1 MSTMKAARFKAFRL
15 KCQATLGHYWH
26 CECCVLTD
34 DFKAGQRKMMNK
46 RLHILHLEDE
56 PDFAEL
62 VRSMIEQDNPEAE
75 VKQVKTREALEAA
88 LDAEVFDVILSDFHL
103 PAFTGL
109 DALAIVKK
117 KCRNTPFILIS
128 GTIGEQAAIES
139 LKAGATDYI
148 LKQQPERL
156 TSAIRRAV
164 EEAGE
169 RARRREAETEL
180 VRRERYFRALTEN
193 SLDILSI
200 LSRQGNYLYVSPSIK
215 HVLGWTPEELRG
227 QNAFAHAHPED
238 LPRVQEAFQLA
249 LDHPERTVK
258 VQYRYKKRDGE
269 WRQME
274 SVGRNRLQDPEMAGI
289 VINSRDVTDR
299 WRAEEELR
307 DSEKQYRLLFHG
319 NPNPMWVFDLETRA
333 FLEVNEAAAR
343 HYGYSRDEFLAMT
356 VADIRPPEKDG
367 ISNGVALNTADRS
380 HVWRHRRKDGLLMDV
395 EVIWSPIVF
404 RSHSAALALA
414 ADVTERRRVEHRN
427 AVFSKLSHR
436 LSSTTT
442 ASEAAVI
449 ICEAAD
455 ALFKWDDFALDLY
468 SAERDE
474 VFSLLN
480 ITTVEKR
487 RVEIPSS
494 PQPKTANALIR
505 RAVKKGAEKL
515 SPAQEKDYSAS
526 AMVAP
531 IRKGERVIGILLIQN
546 RLPGTYTEY
555 DLETLQTLA
564 DQCGGALERLR
575 AEQDLRESQRRFRDL
590 FENSPDAI
598 FVEDM
603 DGNVL
608 DVNVAACSLHGV
620 KREELIG
627 RNAMNNLIPPSRRD
641 EARRDFQKLASGELV
656 WVEGESESADGRT
669 VPVEVRASR
678 VEYAGKPALLLHV
691 RDVTERRAA
700 EAALRSSEA
709 LFRSVWVNSAD
720 GMRLTNENGV
730 IVAVNDAFCELVGL
744 SQGELEGKPFIT
756 IYADSAERE
765 KLLARYGERF
775 SQNAG
780 EHKRE
785 RSYKLHNGREIIF
798 EIADSL
804 VELRG
809 KPLLLLSLFR
819 DVTTQRRL
827 QEQLRQSQKME
838 AIGQLAG
845 GVAHDFNNIL
855 TVIHGHAS
863 LLLASDLDE
872 TAARSAQQ
880 VSQAA
885 ERAAGLTRQLLTFSR
900 RQLIQPKRLDMNKII
915 GNMSDMLGRMLG
927 EDVALRLNYSQS
939 PATVEADV
947 GMMEQVLLN
956 LAVNARD
963 AMPRGGQLAVRIA
976 IVDVDEAHVQ
986 QHPEARAGR
995 FVCVSKTDT
1004 GDGIPPEFLPRIFEP
1019 FFTTK
1024 EVGKGTGLGLATVYG
1039 IVKQHQGW
1047 IEVESAVGKG
1057 STFRIYVPYIGER
1070 QPEAE
1075 KPTTQ
1080 ITIRGGTETILL
1092 VEDEKAVREL
1102 VARVLEKHGYNVLQ
1116 AATGVEAVDI
1126 WRERKNDIALLLTDL
1141 VMPENMNGR
1150 ELSEKLWAERADL
1163 KVIFSS
1169 GYSADIVGKDFRLEP
1184 DLNYLQKP
1192 YQPQTLILAVRRC
1205 LDGKRTENGGTS
1217 VLARH

>member
-1 MSTMKAARFKAFRL
+1 
-15 KCQATLGHYWH
+15 
-26 CECCVLTD
+26 
-34 DFKAGQRKMMNK
+34 MNK

-62 VRSMIEQDNPEAE
+62 VRSMIEQDNLEAD

-88 LDAEVFDVILSDFHL
+88 LDGESFDLILSDFHL
-103 PAFTGL
+103 PSFTGL
-109 DALAIVKK
+109 DALAILKK
-117 KCRNTPFILIS
+117 RSPHTPFILIS
-128 GTIGEQAAIES
+128 GTIGESAAIES

-164 EEAGE
+164 EEAEE
-169 RARRREAETEL
+169 RAKRRQAETEL
-180 VRRERYFRALTEN
+180 VRRERYFRTLTEN
-193 SLDILSI
+193 SLDVLSI
-200 LSRQGNYLYVSPSIK
+200 LSREGNFLYVSPSIR
-215 HVLGWTPEELRG
+215 HVLGYAPEEVRG
-227 QNAFAHAHPED
+227 QNAFAHVHAED
-238 LPRVQEAFQLA
+238 LPRALEALQA
-249 LDHPERTVK
+249 GIEHPERTFK
-258 VQYRYKKRDGE
+258 IQLRYQRKDGE
-269 WRQME
+269 WRQLE
-274 SVGRNRLQDPEMAGI
+274 TVGQNRLHDPEMAGI
-289 VINSRDVTDR
+289 VFNSRDVTDR
-299 WRAEEELR
+299 WRAEEDVR
-307 DSEKQYRLLFHG
+307 SSEKQYRLLFQG
-319 NPNPMWVFDLETRA
+319 NPNPMWVFDLETLA
-333 FLEVNEAAAR
+333 FLEVNEAATS
-343 HYGYSRDEFLAMT
+343 HYGYSREEFLAMT
-356 VADIRPPEKDG
+356 IADVRAPEKDDAHKN
-367 ISNGVALNTADRS
+367 IALNAADRS
-380 HVWRHRRKDGLLMDV
+380 HVWRHRRKDGSLIDV

-404 RSHSAALALA
+404 RNRFAALALA

-427 AVFSKLSHR
+427 AVFSKLSHH
-436 LSSTTT
+436 LSSATT
-442 ASEAAVI
+442 APEAARI

-468 SAERDE
+468 SIEHDE

-480 ITTVEKR
+480 ITTVENR

-494 PQPKTANALIR
+494 PQPKSANALIR
-505 RAVKKGAEKL
+505 RVVRKGAEKL
-515 SPAQEKDYSAS
+515 SPAQEKDYSA
-526 AMVAP
+526 ATMVAP
-531 IRKGERVIGILLIQN
+531 IRKGERVIGLLLIQN
-546 RLPGTYTEY
+546 RLPGTFTER

-575 AEQDLRESQRRFRDL
+575 AEQDLRESQQRFHDL

-598 FVEDM
+598 FVEDLN
-603 DGNVL
+603 GNVL
-608 DVNVAACSLHGV
+608 DVNMAACALHGV

-627 RNAMNNLIPPSRRD
+627 RNAVNNLIPPSRRD
-641 EARRDFQKLASGELV
+641 NAKRNFQKLASGELV
-656 WVEGESESADGRT
+656 WVEGESENADGRI

-700 EAALRSSEA
+700 EAALRSSET
-709 LFRSVWVNSAD
+709 LFRSVWENSAD
-720 GMRLTNENGV
+720 GMRLTDENG
-730 IVAVNDAFCELVGL
+730 IIHAVNGAFCKLVDL
-744 SQGELEGKPFIT
+744 DQGELEGKPFT
-756 IYADSAERE
+756 AVYAESGELEKMQAQYRERLS
-765 KLLARYGERF
+765 KDAPAR
-775 SQNAG
+775 
-780 EHKRE
+780 KRE
-785 RSYKLHNGREIIF
+785 RSYRLHNGNEIVF

-804 VELRG
+804 VELPG

-827 QEQLRQSQKME
+827 EKQLRQSQKME

-863 LLLASDLDE
+863 LLQTNKLDE
-872 TAARSAQQ
+872 MAARSAQQ
-880 VSQAA
+880 IGLAA

-900 RQLIQPKRLDMNKII
+900 RQIIQPKRLDMNKII

-927 EDVALRLNYSQS
+927 EDVTLRLNYSQM
-939 PATVEADV
+939 PAIVEADA

-963 AMPRGGQLAVRIA
+963 AMPRGGQLAVRIV
-976 IVDVDEAHVQ
+976 IMDVDETHVQ
-986 QHPEARAGR
+986 QHPEARVGR
-995 FVCVSKTDT
+995 FVCISKTDT
-1004 GDGIPPEFLPRIFEP
+1004 GNGIPPEYLPRIFEP

-1057 STFRIYVPYIGER
+1057 TTFRIYIPYLGER
-1070 QPEAE
+1070 QPDAD
-1075 KPTTQ
+1075 KPATQ
-1080 ITIRGGTETILL
+1080 INIRGGTETILL

-1102 VARVLEKHGYNVLQ
+1102 VARVLEKHGYRVLQ
-1116 AATGVEAVDI
+1116 AATGGEAVDI
-1126 WRERKNDIALLLTDL
+1126 WRGHKKDVALLLTDL

-1150 ELSEKLWAERADL
+1150 ELAEKLWAERADL

-1169 GYSADIVGKDFRLEP
+1169 GYSADIVGKDFKLEP
-1184 DLNYLQKP
+1184 ELNYLQKP

-1205 LDGKRTENGGTS
+1205 LDGMPTENGGTGAVAS
-1217 VLARH
+1217 R

>member
-1 MSTMKAARFKAFRL
+1 
-15 KCQATLGHYWH
+15 
-26 CECCVLTD
+26 
-34 DFKAGQRKMMNK
+34 MNK

-62 VRSMIEQDNPEAE
+62 VRSMIEQDNLDAE
-75 VKQVKTREALEAA
+75 VKQVKAREELEAA
-88 LDAEVFDVILSDFHL
+88 LDAESFDVILSDFHL
-103 PAFTGL
+103 PSFTGL

-117 KCRNTPFILIS
+117 KCPDTPFILIS

-139 LKAGATDYI
+139 LKAGATDYL

-156 TSAIRRAV
+156 ASAIRRAV
-164 EEAGE
+164 QEAEE
-169 RARRREAETEL
+169 RAKRRKAEIEL
-180 VRRERYFRALTEN
+180 VRREKYFRALTEN
-193 SLDILSI
+193 SLDVLSI
-200 LSRQGNYLYVSPSIK
+200 LSPQGNFLYVSPSSRN
-215 HVLGWTPEELRG
+215 VLGYTPEELRG
-227 QNAFAHAHPED
+227 QNAFAHVHPED
-238 LPRVQEAFQLA
+238 LPRAREALQFGI
-249 LDHPERTVK
+249 DHPERPVK
-258 VQYRYKKRDGE
+258 VQLRCQRKDGE
-269 WRQME
+269 WRYLE
-274 SVGRNRLQDPEMAGI
+274 IVGQNRLDDPKMTGI

-299 WRAEEELR
+299 WRAEEDVR
-307 DSEKQYRLLFHG
+307 SSEKQYRLLFQD
-319 NPNPMWVFDLETRA
+319 NPNPMWVFDLETLA
-333 FLEVNEAAAR
+333 FLEVNEAAIK
-343 HYGYSRDEFLAMT
+343 HYGYSREEFLAMT
-356 VADIRPPEKDG
+356 VADIRPPEKDDASPN
-367 ISNGVALNTADRS
+367 IALDTADRS
-380 HVWRHRRKDGLLMDV
+380 HVWRHRCKDGSLIDV

-404 RSHSAALALA
+404 RGRFAALALA
-414 ADVTERRRVEHRN
+414 TDVTERRHVEHRN
-427 AVFSKLSHR
+427 AVFSKLGHR
-436 LSSTTT
+436 LSSATT
-442 ASEAAVI
+442 ASEAARV

-468 SAERDE
+468 AAEHDE

-480 ITTVEKR
+480 ITTVENR

-505 RAVKKGAEKL
+505 RVLKNGAEKL
-515 SPAQEKDYSAS
+515 LPAQEKDYSAS
-526 AMVAP
+526 TMVAP
-531 IRKGERVIGILLIQN
+531 VRKGERVIGLLLIQN
-546 RLPGTYTEY
+546 RLAGAYTER

-564 DQCGGALERLR
+564 DQSSGALERLR
-575 AEQDLRESQRRFRDL
+575 AEQDLRESQQRFHDL

-598 FVEDM
+598 FVEDLN
-603 DGNVL
+603 GNVL
-608 DVNVAACSLHGV
+608 DVNMAACALHGV

-627 RNAMNNLIPPSRRD
+627 RNALNHLIPAARRD
-641 EARRDFQKLASGELV
+641 EARRDFQKLATGELL
-656 WVEGESESADGRT
+656 WVEGESESTDGRV

-678 VEYAGKPALLLHV
+678 IAYAGKPALLLHV

-709 LFRSVWVNSAD
+709 LFRSVWENSAD
-720 GMRLTNENGV
+720 GMRLTDENGV
-730 IVAVNDAFCELVGL
+730 ILAVNDAFCQLVGL
-744 SQGELEGKPFIT
+744 NHGELEGKPFT
-756 IYADSAERE
+756 VIYAESGERE
-765 KLLARYGERF
+765 RMRDQYHECFCKDAVER
-775 SQNAG
+775 
-780 EHKRE
+780 KRE
-785 RSYKLHNGREIIF
+785 RSYKLHNGHETIF

-819 DVTTQRRL
+819 DVTAQRRL
-827 QEQLRQSQKME
+827 EEQLRQSQKME

-863 LLLASDLDE
+863 LLQASNLDE
-872 TAARSAQQ
+872 MAARSAQQ
-880 VSQAA
+880 IGQAA
-885 ERAAGLTRQLLTFSR
+885 ERAAGLTRQLLAFSR
-900 RQLIQPKRLDMNKII
+900 RQLIQPKRLDMNKIV

-927 EDVALRLNYSQS
+927 EDVTLQLNYSSS
-939 PATVEADV
+939 PATVEADA

-976 IVDVDEAHVQ
+976 IVDVNEAHVQ

-995 FVCVSKTDT
+995 FVCISKTDT
-1004 GDGIPPEFLPRIFEP
+1004 GNGIPPEYLPRIFEP

-1057 STFRIYVPYIGER
+1057 STFRIYIPYVGKYR
-1070 QPEAE
+1070 SEAE

-1092 VEDEKAVREL
+1092 VEDEKPVRDL
-1102 VARVLEKHGYNVLQ
+1102 VARVLEKYGYKVLQ
-1116 AATGVEAVDI
+1116 AASGVEAVDI
-1126 WRERKNDIALLLTDL
+1126 WHEHKDDIALLLTDL
-1141 VMPENMNGR
+1141 VMPKNMNGR
-1150 ELSEKLWAERADL
+1150 ELAETLWADRADL

-1169 GYSADIVGKDFRLEP
+1169 GYSADIVGKDFKLEP
-1184 DLNYLQKP
+1184 ELNYLQKP

-1205 LDGKRTENGGTS
+1205 LDGKRTENGRAC
-1217 VLARH
+1217 VLACH